1 MNYLVPRL
9 RAVAHVLRRQLCRD
23 LQNCAVVRGAAQGV
37 VAGVHQGHLTSDLS
51 NQTWE
56 KDRKRWEKSG
66 KRLEKDGEKMDICME
81 NMQKHGEY
89 ITKRNAIHG
98 DFIRFQWVKHD
109 GLWWDDMRWNGVSR
123 ARSNSWYSMIFSMI
137 MLMWSMDRSISMSM
151 SASEVVW
158 YVVLLLNRGS
168 TG

>member
-1 MNYLVPRL
+1 MPRL

-23 LQNCAVVRGAAQGV
+23 LQKCAVVRGAAQGV

-66 KRLEKDGEKMDICME
+66 KRLEKDGEKVDIYME

-137 MLMWSMDRSISMSM
+137 MLMWSIDQSIS
-151 SASEVVW
+151 V
-158 YVVLLLNRGS
+158 YVGQRGCLICGS
-168 TG
+168 VAQ